1 MKVKDLI
8 NELKKYDN
16 RFVYVWDDKIEL
28 WNNEFDIQEKTYRK
42 HRSDQFIKRVVL
54 IPSMSEYAIG
64 EYKLSED
71 VINILN
77 QFDENEEVVLAGRYF
92 HVNGD
97 YELLL
102 NHYEEVDSSFKKSV
116 RIH

>member
-8 NELKKYDN
+8 NGLKKYNN
-16 RFVYVWDDKIEL
+16 RLVYVWDDKIEL
-28 WNNEFDIQEKTYRK
+28 WNNEFDIKEKTYRN
-42 HRSDQFIKRVVL
+42 HRSNQFIKRVVL
-54 IPSMSEYAIG
+54 IPSMSEYAAD

-92 HVNGD
+92 HLNGD
-97 YELLL
+97 YSLLF
-102 NHYEEVDSSFKKSV
+102 NHYKEVDSSFKKSV

>member
-8 NELKKYDN
+8 NGLKKYDN

-28 WNNEFDIQEKTYRK
+28 WNCEFDIKEKTYRK

-54 IPSMSEYAIG
+54 IPSMSEYAAD

-71 VINILN
+71 MIEILN
-77 QFDENEEVVLAGRYF
+77 Q
-92 HVNGD
+92 
-97 YELLL
+97 LLL
-102 NHYEEVDSSFKKSV
+102 NHLN
-116 RIH
+116 